1 MKYYLYLLLLIICGS
16 IITSCGDKE
25 QRVRSPRIKNSTHIV
40 SPKSKDRFTL
50 TDTIKVEIGLKGDSL
65 SVTQVIVRHKL
76 DTLAVSTA
84 ALIGLT
90 PTGMVGDINLNIS
103 TVLSNGKT
111 ETYSVTAKV
120 FSDRA
125 PDEYTYRVINSYP
138 HDPEAYTQGLL
149 VIDGQLYESTGQ
161 RGASDLRVADVS
173 TGRPTRKLSLEDRF
187 FGEGLTVF
195 GDQLYQLTWTSNLC
209 LVYDRT
215 TLKQTKTFDYPTE
228 GWGLTTIGNEIVM
241 SDGTDNLYFR
251 DPDTFEVLRQGQV
264 RDDQRPVFKL
274 NELEYID
281 GLIYANVY
289 PTDEIVMIN
298 PSTFAV
304 EGRINLAG
312 ILNTNNY
319 NRPLDVLNGIAYDQ
333 ADRKIYVTGKLWP
346 KLFEIELVKKQN
358 L

>member
-1 MKYYLYLLLLIICGS
+1 MRDLAYCLLLLVGLCLLV
-16 IITSCGDKE
+16 SCGDPEPRSK
-25 QRVRSPRIKNSTHIV
+25 SPRIKNSTYIITPKRSDRYTLAEVIPVEVGLRADTLSIRQIV
-40 SPKSKDRFTL
+40 
-50 TDTIKVEIGLKGDSL
+50 
-65 SVTQVIVRHKL
+65 VRSGL
-76 DTLAVSTA
+76 DTLAVSSETKL
-84 ALIGLT
+84 ALS
-90 PTGMVGDINLNIS
+90 PTGKVGDLSLNIN
-103 TVLSNGKT
+103 TMLSNGKT

-149 VIDGQLYESTGQ
+149 VIDGELYESTGQ
-161 RGASDLRVADVS
+161 RGASDLRITDMS
-173 TGRPTRKLSLEDRF
+173 TGRPTRKLPLEDRF

-195 GDQLYQLTWTSNLC
+195 EDQLYQLTWTSNLC

-215 TLKQTKTFDYPTE
+215 TLKRTKTFDYPTE
-228 GWGLTTIGNEIVM
+228 GWGLATMGNEIVM

-264 RDDQRPVFKL
+264 RDDQRPVSKL

-281 GLIYANVY
+281 GLVYANVY

-298 PSTFAV
+298 PGTFAV

-319 NRPLDVLNGIAYDQ
+319 DRPLDVLNGIAYDK
-333 ADRKIYVTGKLWP
+333 AKSKMYVTGKLWP